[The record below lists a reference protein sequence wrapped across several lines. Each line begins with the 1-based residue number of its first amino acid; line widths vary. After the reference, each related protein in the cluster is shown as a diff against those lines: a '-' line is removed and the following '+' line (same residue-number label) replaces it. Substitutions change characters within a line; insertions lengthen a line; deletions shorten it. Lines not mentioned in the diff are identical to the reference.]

1 MTLIECFTDSHIDNI
16 AASLRLRPEK
26 LIMVGPKETMTD
38 PVKRYQKLLKR
49 RGQATM
55 ITMCDVQDKDF
66 GGIYR
71 ILYDLVRME
80 APCVIDLTGGDEP
93 VIMAVGAVLAE
104 LDEDMRRQIRVEK
117 FDPSISNVVDCMNGN
132 RPLSYAPVHL
142 TVAELIELHG
152 GSLLM
157 DSYQLPQN
165 CSYRDISGLW
175 RVVAGAPKDWN
186 RTIPYLNEF
195 ENRGDSGMQVY
206 LPMEDLRGV
215 TDFERKESDVRSLL
229 DQLHQVC
236 AIDDH
241 SNWDALDYTYASDL
255 MRYCTR
261 KAGNVLETKTLLEGR
276 AVTENGVPFFQDC
289 RMSVSIDWDGVISG
303 KERFEPET
311 RNEIDVVLMH
321 GMTPLFIS
329 CKNGNIGEELYK
341 LHTVAER
348 FGGPYAK
355 KMLIAT
361 ELDKRNSAANKALGR
376 RAWDMGI
383 LLVTDA
389 GEYSHKEW
397 AECFLRA
404 MKREVRDE
412 HS

>member
-1 MTLIECFTDSHIDNI
+1 MTLIECFTKSHIDNMG
-16 AASLRLRPEK
+16 ACLRLQPEK
-26 LIMVGPKETMTD
+26 LIMVGPEETMTD
-38 PVKRYQKLLKR
+38 PVKRYQKLLQR
-49 RGQATM
+49 RGQAAK
-55 ITMCDVQDKDF
+55 ITMCDVQGKDF
-66 GGIYR
+66 GGICH
-71 ILYDLVRME
+71 ILYDLVRKE

-104 LDEDMRRQIRVEK
+104 LDEDMRHQIRVEK
-117 FDPSISNVVDCMNGN
+117 FDPSISTVVDCMDGN
-132 RPLSYAPVHL
+132 RPLSYGPVRL
-142 TVAELIELHG
+142 TIAELIELHG
-152 GSLLM
+152 GCLLA
-157 DSYQLPQN
+157 DSYQPSQN

-175 RVVAGAPKDWN
+175 QVVAEAPKDWN

-206 LPMEDLRGV
+206 LPMEDLRDI

-229 DQLHQVC
+229 DQLHQAC
-236 AIDDH
+236 AVDDH
-241 SNWDALDYTYASDL
+241 SNWDALDYTYTSAL

-276 AVTENGVPFFQDC
+276 AVTENGMPFFQDC
-289 RMSVSIDWDGVISG
+289 RMSVSIDWDGVISS
-303 KERFEPET
+303 KDKHKPET

-361 ELDKRNSAANKALGR
+361 DLDQTSSSTREALRR
-376 RAWDMGI
+376 RAWDMDI

-389 GEYSHKEW
+389 GSYSHKEW
-397 AECFLRA
+397 AECLLRA
-404 MKREVRDE
+404 MDREV
-412 HS
+412 